1 MCVIMYAVC
10 PVKAKLQNVDLSDI
24 YFEGRG
30 QQQSTVYAE
39 GDGEV
44 KEISFTRVY
53 EDCQPTGAGFQ
64 GPRKGICSP
73 TTSSLVCVQGACVTG
88 ITRDQ

>member
-1 MCVIMYAVC
+1 MGSDTICVDVPRWMFMFGACVHAHLQYVCACVCVIMYAVC

-44 KEISFTRVY
+44 KYFS
-53 EDCQPTGAGFQ
+53 A
-64 GPRKGICSP
+64 
-73 TTSSLVCVQGACVTG
+73 
-88 ITRDQ
+88 